1 MIQKLRNVHWLK
13 YAVVSS
19 LILTLSA
26 CGSKAPI
33 GVASPSAS
41 PTTIGTTTTITPE
54 PTPMPFTAPLTG
66 LKGESEFEARP
77 IAVMINNFAA
87 ARPQS
92 GLTNADVIWEV
103 LAEGGITRLIGIF
116 HSTTELTDTIG
127 PIRSIRP
134 YLIEIGETYG
144 GILAHAGAS
153 TDGYAILQF
162 QGKPYLDEISNAG
175 SYFWRSSERK
185 APHNLYSSLEKLRE
199 GADKK
204 GYKKDVTI
212 PSYQFSEK
220 GASNFTS
227 SAAAAT
233 EIDIK
238 FTLKNYK
245 VSYSYDAATAL
256 YSRSINDEPHI
267 DLNNEKQLTASN
279 LVVIGTKHKTLDS
292 EGRLSVDLSTG
303 GIALL
308 FQQGKVIEAE
318 WVRNSTDNMIRIVK
332 DGAELQFVPGKTIF
346 HIVPNTSS
354 FDDHVTWVQN

>member
-1 MIQKLRNVHWLK
+1 MIKKKRLLK
-13 YAVVSS
+13 YAALLS
-19 LILTLSA
+19 LILALPA
-26 CGSKAPI
+26 CGQN
-33 GVASPSAS
+33 GPS
-41 PTTIGTTTTITPE
+41 IGTATVSLPPATIAATATPE
-54 PTPMPFTAPLTG
+54 PTPAPFVAPLTG
-66 LKGESEFEARP
+66 LRGEAEYTQRP

-103 LAEGGITRLIGIF
+103 LAEGGITRLIAIYQ
-116 HSTTELTDTIG
+116 STDAITDTIG

-185 APHNLYSSLEKLRE
+185 APHNLYSNLEKLRE

-204 GYKKDVTI
+204 GYKKDVAI
-212 PSYQFSEK
+212 PAYIYSEK
-220 GASNFTS
+220 GASALTS

-233 EIDIK
+233 DISVK
-238 FTLKNYK
+238 FTLKDYK
-245 VSYSYDAATAL
+245 VSYSYDASTGL
-256 YSRSINDEPHI
+256 YSRSINDKPHI
-267 DLNNEKQLTASN
+267 DLNNEEQLKASN
-279 LVVIGTKHKTLDS
+279 LVVLGAKHKTLDS
-292 EGRLSVDLSTG
+292 EGRLAVDLTPG

-308 FQQGKVIEAE
+308 FQQGKVVEAE
-318 WVRNSTDNMIRIVK
+318 WVRSADNMIRIVSN
-332 DGAELQFVPGKTIF
+332 GAELQFVPGKTIF

-354 FDDHVTWVQN
+354 FEDHVTWVQN